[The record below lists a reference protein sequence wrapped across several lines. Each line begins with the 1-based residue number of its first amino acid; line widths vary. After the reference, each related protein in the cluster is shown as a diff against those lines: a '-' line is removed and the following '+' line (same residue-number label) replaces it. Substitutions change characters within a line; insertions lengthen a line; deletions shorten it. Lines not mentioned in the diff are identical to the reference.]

1 MEESAKGQGTVTSLS
16 SLFPVEDAQ
25 KAAKRVEDT
34 IAEKQQQLDHLRGFT
49 ADNTSLV
56 NLVMKLP
63 DHLHHD
69 IMVPFGK
76 AAFFPGRLVHT
87 NEFLVLLGEGYYAER
102 TSKQTVD
109 ILMRR
114 GKELDSQVDSL
125 NAVLADL
132 KFEASFIDSTASE
145 AAEGLVEIKEDY
157 VEESSSDGES
167 ELGRFSSLFPSISPL
182 KQDSPSSTGADN
194 TKVSDEDEEYARIL
208 ARMDELEKE
217 ELEAESEIV
226 SEEEQSDNESD
237 ENKKI
242 KVDLHQFP
250 DHKYLHQNGK
260 FSEESMPRKPPETKD
275 AIAAS
280 KESFID
286 QRSRSGLT
294 AQSIPEET
302 SSRGNIFPNAMKSKS
317 EKGLVPPKVEGVQA
331 VPSPISQVTLQSS
344 KPKFDD
350 QKAFTGSI
358 VERVHN
364 LQIDSRNQT
373 SATSQSS
380 DSQPSK
386 PVSRFRMQR
395 K

>member
-157 VEESSSDGES
+157 VEES
-167 ELGRFSSLFPSISPL
+167 PL

-194 TKVSDEDEEYARIL
+194 TKVSDEDEEYACIL

-250 DHKYLHQNGK
+250 DHKSLHQNGK
-260 FSEESMPRKPPETKD
+260 FSEESMPRKPPETND
-275 AIAAS
+275 AIAPS

-286 QRSRSGLT
+286 QRNRSGLT
-294 AQSIPEET
+294 VQSIPEET

-317 EKGLVPPKVEGVQA
+317 EKALVPPKVEGVQA

>member
-157 VEESSSDGES
+157 VGESSSDGES
-167 ELGRFSSLFPSISPL
+167 ELGPL

-226 SEEEQSDNESD
+226 SEEEQSDNEND

-250 DHKYLHQNGK
+250 DHKSLHQNGK
-260 FSEESMPRKPPETKD
+260 FSEESMPRKPPETND
-275 AIAAS
+275 AIAPS
-280 KESFID
+280 KESFIN

-294 AQSIPEET
+294 VQSIPEET

-317 EKGLVPPKVEGVQA
+317 EKDLVPPKVEGVQA